1 MRPCPISRLAG
12 IIKLLLSWEGVT
24 KRVKVLNGWNLSRCE
39 ESDRDIV
46 RKAPEPAN
54 HFDRIRMGVLGPS
67 NAGKQPIVLL
77 VVATIQEL
85 LEER

>member
-39 ESDRDIV
+39 ASDRDIV
-46 RKAPEPAN
+46 RKAPELAN
-54 HFDRIRMGVLGPS
+54 HFDSGHRMGVLGPS
-67 NAGKQPIVLL
+67 NAGEQL